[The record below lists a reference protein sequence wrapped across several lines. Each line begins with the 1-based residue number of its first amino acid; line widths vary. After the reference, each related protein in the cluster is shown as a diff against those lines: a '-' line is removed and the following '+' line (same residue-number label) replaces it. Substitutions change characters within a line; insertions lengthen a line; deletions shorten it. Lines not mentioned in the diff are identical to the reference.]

1 MLPDIIHVQV
11 IGPTA
16 SGKTAIASLI
26 RKALQAEGVCVASP
40 SLDAEARATGPV
52 GGIPA
57 APSRRERVVVIGEQN
72 TPRM

>member
-1 MLPDIIHVQV
+1 MLPDIIHIQV

-26 RKALQAEGVCVASP
+26 RKALQAEGLCVASP
-40 SLDAEARATGPV
+40 SLDAEARTSPV
-52 GGIPA
+52 DGLPA

-72 TPRM
+72 IPRS